1 MIPHP
6 PAVPKNDPAA
16 TPSRAAL
23 GRLLLVSALS
33 VVLSLVPVLSA
44 VLYPLRLFVTFIH
57 EGSHALT
64 AVLTGGQVAQIAVQP
79 DASGVTLTSGGFEPI
94 IVMAGY
100 LGAASYGAL
109 MLALARR
116 PGTARVILGLSGV
129 ITALLDVFLV
139 RNGFG
144 FGWGLAIA
152 AGLLL
157 ASARLPAK
165 AAELAAMFLGV
176 QCVLNSLSD
185 LRTLVG
191 LSTLANGPVSDAVL
205 MSQIIPLPPIVWAVL
220 WGLISLGVL
229 GLALRPYWRSGFL
242 SPQAG
247 DVALRG
253 RSK

>member
-1 MIPHP
+1 MIP
-6 PAVPKNDPAA
+6 NPAA
-16 TPSRAAL
+16 LKSAPTSLPPSRSAL
-23 GRLLLVSALS
+23 GRLLLATALS
-33 VVLSLVPVLSA
+33 VAVSLVPVLSLL
-44 VLYPLRLFVTFIH
+44 LYPLRLFVTFIH
-57 EGSHALT
+57 EGSHAL
-64 AVLTGGQVAQIAVQP
+64 AAALTGGHVFNIAVQP
-79 DASGVTLTSGGFEPI
+79 DASGVTYTSGGWEML

-100 LGAASYGAL
+100 LGAASYGAA

-129 ITALLDVFLV
+129 LVALLDTFLV

-152 AGLLL
+152 AGLLF

-176 QCVLNSLSD
+176 QCVVNSLYD
-185 LRTLVG
+185 LKTLVG

-205 MSQIIPLPPIVWAVL
+205 MSQIIPVPPIVWAVL

-229 GLALRPYWRSGFL
+229 GLALRPYLRMPP
-242 SPQAG
+242 SPQ
-247 DVALRG
+247 
-253 RSK
+253 